1 MAGNG
6 SRFFEAGYDKLKP
19 LIDIKGKPMFVRVLD
34 NILYGTDIHI
44 IIRKDHVDE
53 YKLDQLIRE
62 ACPEAKIYV
71 LDKPTEGAACTVMHA
86 IDIAPIT
93 PGQWS
98 CETAPAETTNG
109 HCPALSGV
117 LFE

>member
-1 MAGNG
+1 MKIILPMAGNG

-53 YKLDQLIRE
+53 YKLDQLIQYDLE
-62 ACPEAKIYV
+62 QEYQKNC
-71 LDKPTEGAACTVMHA
+71 
-86 IDIAPIT
+86 
-93 PGQWS
+93 
-98 CETAPAETTNG
+98 
-109 HCPALSGV
+109 HCLAYTYL
-117 LFE
+117 LELY